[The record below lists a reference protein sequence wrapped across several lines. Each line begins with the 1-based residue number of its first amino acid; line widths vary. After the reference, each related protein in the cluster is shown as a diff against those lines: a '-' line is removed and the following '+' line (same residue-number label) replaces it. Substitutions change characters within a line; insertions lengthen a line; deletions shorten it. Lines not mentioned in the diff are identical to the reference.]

1 MNMPLLSNESE
12 FDYNTKFD
20 TMRVIKGVIML
31 SLTMLLG
38 LFFIIPKVTNKHTI
52 ESANKHAI
60 NIAEQMSIN
69 KKIFKSTLNDEE
81 KLNIALTKLTKN
93 YYDKSDVKVSFL
105 DKSTLED
112 KDILNYFDNQSSKI
126 YKQIILTGN
135 QSSLLIIK
143 KENSHNFIRVIMPI
157 DEELKSGEQLTKYIL
172 MFIFINIIG
181 LIIYYLYIFHKY
193 EEKTSCE
200 HHDLKQKIIDEIAK
214 NVKKEK
220 QLAQSSKSASMGE
233 MMAAIIHQWKQPINA
248 ISVSVSSIELDA
260 ELGVLDEEQLLKNT
274 ASITGQL
281 NHMLDTM
288 DSFRN
293 FFKPEKRTIFDVFET
308 LAKVKKLVGHI
319 LREHVTININADEK
333 AKNDIK
339 ALGYPNELVQVV
351 INILNNARDV
361 IIERKPKY
369 DDVDINIYEENGN
382 AIIKINDYAGGI
394 PRNIIKDIF
403 EPYVTTKSD
412 SKGTG
417 IGLDMSKTIIEKAGG
432 NIEATN
438 ETYKK
443 EDEEIVGACF
453 KITLP
458 QEH

>member
-1 MNMPLLSNESE
+1 MSLLSNDNE

-20 TMRVIKGVIML
+20 TMRVIKGVIIL
-31 SLTMLLG
+31 SLVMLLG
-38 LFFIIPKVTNKHTI
+38 LFFIIPKITNKHI
-52 ESANKHAI
+52 IDSATKHAI
-60 NIAEQMSIN
+60 NTATQMSIN
-69 KKIFKSTLNDEE
+69 KRIFETTIKDKNKFKKAINE
-81 KLNIALTKLTKN
+81 LTKS
-93 YYDKSDVKVSFL
+93 YYLKTDIKVSFL
-105 DKSTLED
+105 DEKELEN
-112 KDILNYFDNQSSKI
+112 KEARSFFDNQSAAIFQQILKI
-126 YKQIILTGN
+126 GKKN
-135 QSSLLIIK
+135 FLLIIK
-143 KENSHNFIRVIMPI
+143 QRNHNNYVKVVIPI
-157 DEELKSGEQLTKYIL
+157 DDELISGDKLTKYIL
-172 MFIFINIIG
+172 IFIFINIIG
-181 LIIYYLYIFHKY
+181 LIVYYLYIFHRY
-193 EEKTSCE
+193 EEKTSLE

-260 ELGVLDEEQLLKNT
+260 ELGVLEEEQLLKNT

-281 NHMLDTM
+281 SHMLDTM

-293 FFKPEKRTIFDVFET
+293 FFKPEKRTDFNVYET

-319 LREHVTININADEK
+319 LREHVTININLDEK
-333 AKNDIK
+333 SDDTIN

-369 DDVDINIYEENGN
+369 DDVDINIYQDSQK

-432 NIEATN
+432 TITATN
-438 ETYKK
+438 ENYLKDD
-443 EDEEIVGACF
+443 EDIIGACF
-453 KITLP
+453 TISLP
-458 QEH
+458 QNHE

>member
-1 MNMPLLSNESE
+1 MPLLSDTNE

-20 TMRVIKGVIML
+20 TMRVIKGVVIL

-38 LFFIIPKVTNKHTI
+38 LFMIIPKLTNKYTI
-52 ESANKHAI
+52 DSASKHAL
-60 NIAEQMSIN
+60 NIAMQMSIN
-69 KKIFKSTLNDEE
+69 KNIFKQKIKDKS
-81 KLNIALTKLTKN
+81 KLNKALETLTKDYYNMTNTKVGFF
-93 YYDKSDVKVSFL
+93 DAE
-105 DKSTLED
+105 TLRD
-112 KDILNYFDNQSSKI
+112 KDIVGYFEDKSSDTYQKVLKIGDN
-126 YKQIILTGN
+126 
-135 QSSLLIIK
+135 SSLLIIK
-143 KENSHNFIRVIMPI
+143 QENANNFIQVIMPI
-157 DEELKSGEQLTKYIL
+157 DDELNSGDTLTKYIL
-172 MFIFINIIG
+172 IFIFINIVG

-193 EEKTSCE
+193 EERTSNE

-233 MMAAIIHQWKQPINA
+233 MMAAIIHQWKQPINS

-260 ELGVLDEEQLLKNT
+260 ELGVLEEEQLLKNT

-281 NHMLDTM
+281 SHMLDTM

-293 FFKPEKRTIFDVFET
+293 FFKPEKRTSFNINET
-308 LAKVKKLVGHI
+308 LQKVKKLVGHI
-319 LREHVTININADEK
+319 LREHVTINIVVDDK
-333 AKNDIK
+333 SKDDIK

-361 IIERKPKY
+361 IMERKPEF
-369 DDVDINIYEENGN
+369 DDVDINIYQEDGK
-382 AIIKINDYAGGI
+382 AIIAIHDYAGGI
-394 PRNIIKDIF
+394 PRNIINNIF

-432 NIEATN
+432 TIIAIN
-438 ETYKK
+438 ETYIK
-443 EDEEIVGACF
+443 EDKEIIGACF
-453 KITLP
+453 KIELP
-458 QEH
+458 QEHE